1 MSYLD
6 SIIVYQDPWE
16 IKRASA
22 NCYVCEGIT
31 LGTSLCDNCIE
42 NY

>member
-6 SIIVYQDPWE
+6 SIIVYQDPGK

-31 LGTSLCDNCIE
+31 LGTSLCETCAED
-42 NY
+42 Y